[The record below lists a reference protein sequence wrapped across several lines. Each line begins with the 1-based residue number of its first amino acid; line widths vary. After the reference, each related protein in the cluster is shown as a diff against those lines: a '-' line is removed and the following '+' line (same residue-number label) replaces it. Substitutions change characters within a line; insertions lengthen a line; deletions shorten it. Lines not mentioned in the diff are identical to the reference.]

1 MHRTVRL
8 SLTATALTAA
18 ALAVTAGSAHAGGIG
33 AGLGPT
39 GGNTCVNHD
48 DNQTTG
54 ATSSATGLVGG
65 NLVELPASRP
75 YSWCGGADLP
85 MM

>member
-1 MHRTVRL
+1 VHRTVRS
-8 SLTATALTAA
+8 SLAATALTAA

-39 GGNTCVNHD
+39 GGNTCATHDPNH
-48 DNQTTG
+48 TTG
-54 ATSSATGLVGG
+54 ATSSATGLAGG
-65 NLVELPASRP
+65 NLVELPTSRP
-75 YSWCGGADLP
+75 YNWCGGADLP